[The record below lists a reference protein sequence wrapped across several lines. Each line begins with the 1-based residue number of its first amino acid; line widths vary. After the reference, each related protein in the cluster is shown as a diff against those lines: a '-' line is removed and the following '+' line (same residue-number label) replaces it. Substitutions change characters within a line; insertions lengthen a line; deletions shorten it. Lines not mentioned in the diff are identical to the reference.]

1 MLKFAW
7 RNLIHDRLRFAVTVV
22 GIAFA
27 TFLMIFQGSLLAGFM
42 SASSRIID
50 LSYADIWVT
59 ARGTPCFDFA
69 APLPERFRDLSLG
82 IAGVRD
88 VHRIASSFALW
99 QKPSGERQTVLIIGA
114 DPGSISLFPDPR
126 TQQSTTL
133 LPDVVLVDHSNL
145 KTLGV
150 TTLPME
156 VEINR
161 HKARVV
167 KEIEGVSSFM
177 GSPYVFTNHSE
188 ATRYLELPNER
199 TTYLLV
205 RVVPGAKPEMVKS
218 ELARRLP
225 EVDVWTSSEFARRS
239 QLYWIAQTGAGGALL
254 TAAFLGFIVGTVIVS
269 QTIYA
274 TTMENIEEFATLK
287 ALGASRWTVQRM
299 VLLQALASG
308 TVGAVLGLA
317 LTFPT
322 VSLTKTSIPWIY
334 TPRWLPLCMI
344 AVSLLM
350 CFLASIVSIR
360 RAVSIDPGRVF
371 RA

>member
-1 MLKFAW
+1 MLRFAW
-7 RNLIHDRLRFAVTVV
+7 RNLIHDRLRFAVTVA

-42 SASSRIID
+42 GASSRIIH
-50 LSYADIWVT
+50 LSEADIWIT

-69 APLPERFRDLSLG
+69 APIPERFRDLSMG
-82 IAGVRD
+82 VAGVRD
-88 VHRIASSFALW
+88 VRRMASSVAFW
-99 QKPSGERQTVLIIGA
+99 QKPSGELQMVLVIGA
-114 DPGSISLFPDPR
+114 DAESGSALPNPSLEEK
-126 TQQSTTL
+126 TTTL
-133 LPDVVLVDHSNL
+133 PNVVLVDHSNL

-150 TTLPME
+150 TTFPME

-161 HKARVV
+161 RKARVLR
-167 KEIEGVSSFM
+167 ETSGASSFM
-177 GSPYVFTNHSE
+177 GSPYVFTSYSE
-188 ATRYLELPNER
+188 AVKYVDLASEQ

-205 RVVPGAKPEMVKS
+205 HVRPGAEPEMVKN

-225 EVDVWTSSEFARRS
+225 EVDVWTSTEFARRA
-239 QLYWIAQTGAGGALL
+239 QLYWISQTGAGGALL

-287 ALGASRWTVQRM
+287 ALGASRWAVQRV

-308 TVGAVLGLA
+308 AVGAVLGLA
-317 LTFPT
+317 LTFPA
-322 VSLTKTSIPWIY
+322 VSLTRTSIHWIY
-334 TPRWLPLCMI
+334 TPLWLPSCMI

-350 CFLASIVSIR
+350 CLLASIVSIR